1 MTTPQKTVHDI
12 ATGETVTRDMTADEL
27 DAYKKMQAEVETTK
41 QEQTAKQAARQ
52 AVLDKLGLTAD
63 EANALLG

>member
-1 MTTPQKTVHDI
+1 MSNLRTIHD
-12 ATGETVTRDMTADEL
+12 ATTGEISTVEL
-27 DAYKKMQAEVETTK
+27 TDAELAERAQLAKNAATHAAA
-41 QEQTAKQAARQ
+41 QTAKQAARQ

>member
-1 MTTPQKTVHDI
+1 MSNLRTIHDAI
-12 ATGETVTRDMTADEL
+12 TGETTIVEL
-27 DAYKKMQAEVETTK
+27 TEAELAERAQATKDAKAHAAA
-41 QEQTAKQAARQ
+41 QTAKQAARQ

>member
-1 MTTPQKTVHDI
+1 
-12 ATGETVTRDMTADEL
+12 
-27 DAYKKMQAEVETTK
+27 MQAEVETTK

>member
-1 MTTPQKTVHDI
+1 MTTPQKTIHDI
-12 ATGETVTRDMTADEL
+12 TTGETVTRDMTADEL

>member
-1 MTTPQKTVHDI
+1 MSNLRTIHDAI
-12 ATGETVTRDMTADEL
+12 TGEITTVEL
-27 DAYKKMQAEVETTK
+27 TKTELAERAQATKDAEAYAAAQI
-41 QEQTAKQAARQ
+41 AKNAARQ